1 MYSKKII
8 VIPSSSSFGNMLGI
22 QGRGIKEAVF
32 IPNRSSYPNLTSL
45 QSLLRQLKFPNIVDW
60 FTDEKGFQ
68 RGGHRMNK
76 LFDLY
81 RKKKIDMVICYSMED
96 IESYE
101 SNLESA
107 EKSIQKTG
115 IPIYCIRDSI
125 LIRNN
130 EIIHLS

>member
-1 MYSKKII
+1 MYCKKII

-45 QSLLRQLKFPNIVDW
+45 QSLLRQLKFSDIVDW

-68 RGGHRMNK
+68 RGGHRIKK
-76 LFDLY
+76 LFDLC
-81 RKKKIDMVICYSMED
+81 RKSEIDMVICYSSED
-96 IESYE
+96 LESYE
-101 SNLESA
+101 SSLENV
-107 EKSIQKTG
+107 EKSIQKAG
-115 IPIYCIRDSI
+115 IPIYCIRDSV

-130 EIIHLS
+130 EIIHLL